1 MTAAERRRAARP
13 MPASKRAAMERPV
26 VGAHHVHAAALADVA
41 APAAANLAAPA
52 KVVPAGGELTADE
65 FFRAAAASPE
75 ARLTA
80 PAGPDASTAADP
92 APPLPKVTDQ
102 GDIPARIAALTHP
115 SHEEMAEEVAV
126 PVMLPGLY
134 KNGRLVVPAPLKG
147 SREILIHQNQMA
159 DDEGLERVRNDAA
172 LNKLRAAH
180 QLVDFPDT
188 ASLRVNPELT
198 AQRRCARVWTVKFA
212 EDMAKA
218 YYARFHEPLQLS
230 SAVRTVSYQLR
241 LRRVNGNAAATGGEA
256 ASPHLTGQAVDFG
269 KSGMSIEEIAWM
281 RAYLKPLMDAGK
293 VDVEE
298 EFQQACFHV
307 SVYKSY
313 LPTPKHAVAEVAQVR
328 RPVVVDAVGR

>member
-13 MPASKRAAMERPV
+13 MPAWKRAAMERPV
-26 VGAHHVHAAALADVA
+26 VANRHPNPAVSADVS
-41 APAAANLAAPA
+41 APAKAAAPA

-75 ARLTA
+75 ARVTS
-80 PAGPDASTAADP
+80 PAGPDASTAAEP
-92 APPLPKVTDQ
+92 APPLAKATDEA
-102 GDIPARIAALTHP
+102 DLPARLAALTHP
-115 SHEEMAEEVAV
+115 SHQEMAEEVAV

-198 AQRRCARVWTVKFA
+198 AQRRCARVWTVRFA

-307 SVYKSY
+307 SVYKTY
-313 LPTPKHAVAEVAQVR
+313 LPAPKHVVAEVAQVR

>member
-1 MTAAERRRAARP
+1 MT
-13 MPASKRAAMERPV
+13 S
-26 VGAHHVHAAALADVA
+26 AAATDGSNAGDPQPPL
-41 APAAANLAAPA
+41 A
-52 KVVPAGGELTADE
+52 KVGGEADL
-65 FFRAAAASPE
+65 P
-75 ARLTA
+75 AR
-80 PAGPDASTAADP
+80 GEDD
-92 APPLPKVTDQ
+92 V
-102 GDIPARIAALTHP
+102 PARIAALTHP
-115 SHEEMAEEVAV
+115 SHAEMAEELAV

-172 LNKLRAAH
+172 LKKLRAGH
-180 QLVDFPDT
+180 QLVDFPET
-188 ASLRVNPELT
+188 ASLRVNPELG
-198 AQRRCARVWTVKFA
+198 AQRRCARVWTVRFA
-212 EDMAKA
+212 EDMAKS

-241 LRRVNGNAAATGGEA
+241 LRRTNGNAAATGGEA

-313 LPTPKHAVAEVAQVR
+313 LPAPKHGVAEVAQVR